1 MMYPV
6 SILQLKLITCWYSYE
21 YDGTDEEA
29 KQCQEVSQCEPCQR
43 ENVFILPEKRQREME
58 VVFKKMDPIS
68 TQFKVNQIKE
78 AVNKANVPAQF
89 CRKGKSSKLKT

>member
-1 MMYPV
+1 M
-6 SILQLKLITCWYSYE
+6 
-21 YDGTDEEA
+21 GTDEEA

-43 ENVFILPEKRQREME
+43 ENVFFLPEKIEME

-89 CRKGKSSKLKT
+89 CRKGKSSKLET